1 MNKFIVLLVT
11 ATMLVWGVFLY
22 RMADNV
28 NGNKGSGSEVAEVRT
43 LDFKSLL
50 KNLDAQT
57 KIERGSRDPF
67 ALPQSYAPKAPAPV
81 RAVKKEDVV
90 VAPVEPVRK
99 APPPSITL
107 DAILPGSNPVAILKF
122 RGESAVV
129 SVGQDIWGVTVK
141 EIDAT
146 SVTLVYKDGEFTLTG
161 N

>member
-28 NGNKGSGSEVAEVRT
+28 NGKKDSSSEVSEVRT

-50 KNLDAQT
+50 KNLNAQT
-57 KIERGSRDPF
+57 KMDRGSRDPF
-67 ALPQSYAPKAPAPV
+67 ALPQSYAPKVQASV
-81 RAVKKEDVV
+81 KNVKKDVV
-90 VAPVEPVRK
+90 TEEPARK

-129 SVGQDIWGVTVK
+129 SIGQEIWGVTVK
-141 EIDAT
+141 KIDAT
-146 SVTLVYKDGEFTLTG
+146 SVTLVYENGEFTLKE

>member
-28 NGNKGSGSEVAEVRT
+28 NGNKGTGSEVAEVRT

-50 KNLDAQT
+50 KNLNAQT
-57 KIERGSRDPF
+57 KMDRGARDPF
-67 ALPQSYAPKAPAPV
+67 ALPQSYAPKVQASV
-81 RAVKKEDVV
+81 KNVKKENHAVIED
-90 VAPVEPVRK
+90 AVRK

-129 SVGQDIWGVTVK
+129 SVGQEIWGVTVK
-141 EIDAT
+141 TIDAA
-146 SVTLVYKDGEFTLTG
+146 SVTLVYSDGEFTLMG

>member
-28 NGNKGSGSEVAEVRT
+28 NGKKDSSSEVSEIRT

-50 KNLDAQT
+50 KNLDAQI
-57 KIERGSRDPF
+57 KMDRGARDPF
-67 ALPQSYAPKAPAPV
+67 ALPQSYAPKTPAPIKS
-81 RAVKKEDVV
+81 VKKDFVTE
-90 VAPVEPVRK
+90 EPVRR

-129 SVGQDIWGVTVK
+129 SIGQEIWGVTVK
-141 EIDAT
+141 KIDAS
-146 SVTLVYKDGEFTLTG
+146 SVTLVYENGEFTLKE